1 MTLARVEADSPD
13 ELRADFQQYY
23 GLNIDGMGVDY
34 THAHAAALVAQL
46 PRDARVLVHAVP
58 DAEWTEQT
66 RILAHIEYSLRLL
79 LWSRTKDAQTGRNKP
94 KPLPS
99 PSERR
104 KRRERIE
111 GADKAFVDKVLGR

>member
-46 PRDARVLVHAVP
+46 PRDARVFVHASA

-99 PSERR
+99 PGERR